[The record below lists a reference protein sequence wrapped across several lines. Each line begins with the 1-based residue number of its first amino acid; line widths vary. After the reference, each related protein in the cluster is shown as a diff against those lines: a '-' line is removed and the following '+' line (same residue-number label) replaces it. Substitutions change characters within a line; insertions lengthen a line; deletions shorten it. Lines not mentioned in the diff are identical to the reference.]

1 MSAAKLLGLG
11 INLSMAL
18 MVFGVALSAGREDLH
33 RAFQKPGL
41 LLRSLAA
48 MFVVMPVVAV
58 LIAKNLDLNH
68 ALLVAL
74 LLLALSPVPPVL
86 PTKQIKAG
94 GSTSFVLGLLVIA
107 ALAAIVVAPAGVEL
121 IGRLFG
127 RRLDVPYWAVIRP
140 VAISV
145 LLPVVL
151 GIVVAR
157 AAPAFAA
164 RAVGPVSKA
173 AGILLL
179 VSFLPVLWVAW
190 GAISAQMTNYTVVA
204 IVAFVAIGLLA
215 GHVLGGPEPGD
226 RTALAL
232 ATATRHPGVAIA
244 VVHAIEPGNNVVIDC
259 DGTLLRR
266 EQPHDALE
274 QHALAGAGV
283 ADDDRVLEIRHR
295 EVHALQDLVAA
306 EPLVDVGELDH
317 D

>member
-1 MSAAKLLGLG
+1 MLLKDAIHIPTQLG
-11 INLSMAL
+11 SEQFVLRL
-18 MVFGVALSAGREDLH
+18 TEGVSDAQA
-33 RAFQKPGL
+33 QKTLDDYVITP
-41 LLRSLAA
+41 A
-48 MFVVMPVVAV
+48 
-58 LIAKNLDLNH
+58 IAKNLDLNH

-244 VVHAIEPGNNVVIDC
+244 VVHAIEPGNKDIALVIVLY
-259 DGTLLRR
+259 LLVSAVASLPYVRSR
-266 EQPHDALE
+266 SRAQA
-274 QHALAGAGV
+274 AGAG
-283 ADDDRVLEIRHR
+283 R
-295 EVHALQDLVAA
+295 
-306 EPLVDVGELDH
+306 
-317 D
+317 